1 MKRKLLV
8 LFIVPMLLFTGCS
21 LFKGQAQPLVMEEL
35 GLDISDATVN
45 FFLNTRKDSADGL
58 TVVKATFPDTS
69 FSSQLENKEEFQ
81 PLPLSEKLTNALHS
95 IDFLQNENGELLFP
109 HAENGY
115 YKIAL
120 DFENGNEEQFTLNQG
135 ADLII
140 AIFNEDTRQFQYYHF
155 GTDNMNVLKD
165 LQELIKNQ

>member
-45 FFLNTRKDSADGL
+45 FFLNTRKDSADGI

-120 DFENGNEEQFTLNQG
+120 DFEDENAEQFTLNQG